1 MRRTN
6 DTVNMRLLENLSAE
20 VKNPKTF
27 RHYKLDVARFATW
40 AKDDQGLR
48 IFTQIEDPVA
58 LLTTYSEHL
67 QERGLSANTIHSYL
81 APVCKG
87 LGINMKHVAK
97 PKRSA
102 LTVTKTRDPEKGQ
115 RGRDDLERQ
124 RENRVVVAQQA
135 IGIRKSELYK
145 LRGADLRTDA
155 FGHLCVYVR
164 KGKGGK
170 RQYQRILPQDVETV
184 KAIFDGIDT
193 EKKVFSPDEIQATKK
208 IALHALRAEH
218 AREAYAYYNGIIGAD
233 PRQRDRLRTELIDT
247 YKAYNPKGND
257 PEAVARFTA
266 LIDKGNGVYKLRG
279 DNKMAFTFEGRPITY
294 DRVALMA
301 VSVWHLSHW
310 RLDVTIKHYM
320 R

>member
-1 MRRTN
+1 MHRTN
-6 DTVNMRLLENLSAE
+6 DTVNKRLLENLSAE

-27 RHYKLDVARFATW
+27 QHYKLDVARFATW
-40 AKDDQGLR
+40 AKTERRIR

-87 LGINMKHVAK
+87 LSINMKLVAK

-124 RENRVVVAQQA
+124 AESRIVIAQKA

-145 LRGADLRTDA
+145 LKGSDLRTDA
-155 FGHLCVYVR
+155 FGNLCVYVR

-170 RQYQRILPQDVETV
+170 RQYQRLLPQDVETV
-184 KAIFDGIDT
+184 KKIFAGVD
-193 EKKVFSPDEIQATKK
+193 ENRKVFSRAEIRSTKK

-218 AREAYAYYNGIIGAD
+218 AREAYAYYNSIIGAD
-233 PRQRDRLRTELIDT
+233 PRQRDRLRAELIDT
-247 YKAYNPKGND
+247 FKTYHPDGQD
-257 PEAVARFTA
+257 PAAVARFAA
-266 LIDKGNGVYKLRG
+266 LMDKGKGSYALRG
-279 DNKMAFTFEGRPITY
+279 DNKKAFMFAGFPIVY

>member
-6 DTVNMRLLENLSAE
+6 DTVNKRLLETLSVE

-27 RHYKLDVARFATW
+27 QQYKPDVARFSTY
-40 AKDDQGLR
+40 AKTERGIR
-48 IFTQIEDPVA
+48 IFTQIHDPVA
-58 LLTTYSEHL
+58 LLNDYSEYL
-67 QERGLSANTIHSYL
+67 QKRGLSASSVYRYL

-87 LGINMKHVAK
+87 LHVSMRAVST

-102 LTVTKTRDPEKGQ
+102 LTVTKTRDMDKGQ
-115 RGRDDLERQ
+115 RGRADLERQ
-124 RENRVVVAQQA
+124 ANNRVVVAQRA
-135 IGIRKSELYK
+135 IGIRKEEIYR
-145 LRGADLRTDA
+145 LRGEDLRTDA

-184 KAIFDGIDT
+184 KSIFDGIDA
-193 EKKVFSPDEIQATKK
+193 EKKVFSPDEIRATKK

-218 AREAYAYYNGIIGAD
+218 ARDAYSYYNSIISAD
-233 PRQRDRLRTELIDT
+233 PRQRDRLRAELIDT
-247 YKAYNPKGND
+247 FKTYHPDGSNPDK
-257 PEAVARFTA
+257 VARFTA
-266 LIDKGNGVYKLRG
+266 LMDKSDGVYKLRG
-279 DNKMAFTFEGRPITY
+279 DNKRAFEHEGRATTY